1 MIIVALL
8 NKNIDARFM
17 YCGRFDWMEIH
28 SEAMEWTLDGENGGG
43 ENVDIKICPEK
54 VKMIVEMS
62 CII

>member
-1 MIIVALL
+1 MLYVL
-8 NKNIDARFM
+8 
-17 YCGRFDWMEIH
+17 
-28 SEAMEWTLDGENGGG
+28 WTLRLDGNTFRSDGMDVGWRKWWG